1 MAVQPRPLQ
10 LRLLYFFVAVVWLV
24 QVRCLRQLD
33 YSVPSHTRCATS
45 GCELAPLPAQ
55 PGADCVFSSVLLLHA
70 RVVVVVAASARCS
83 LRFIMSTRARASVES
98 FVIIQGHFDS
108 AWGFNRRSFCFGG
121 CPLVLVMRVV
131 FMVGVSGGSPAFVT
145 VIFVS

>member
-1 MAVQPRPLQ
+1 MAR
-10 LRLLYFFVAVVWLV
+10 V
-24 QVRCLRQLD
+24 QVRGLRQRG

-45 GCELAPLPAQ
+45 GCGLAPLPAQ
-55 PGADCVFSSVLLLHA
+55 PVPGCVFSSALLLHA

-83 LRFIMSTRARASVES
+83 LRFMFSTRVRASAES

-108 AWGFNRRSFCFGG
+108 AWGFDRRTFCFGG

-131 FMVGVSGGSPAFVT
+131 FMVGVYGGSPAFVT